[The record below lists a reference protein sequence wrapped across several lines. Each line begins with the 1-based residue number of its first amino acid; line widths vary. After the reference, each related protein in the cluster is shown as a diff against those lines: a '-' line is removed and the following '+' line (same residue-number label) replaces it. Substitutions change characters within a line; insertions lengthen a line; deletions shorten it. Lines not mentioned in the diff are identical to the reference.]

1 MFFFNFQCDHYET
14 KKLFEE
20 QYEAYINQIKTI
32 EDINDSV
39 YAEYVDGYKLNK
51 ILTETADDDLI
62 LKSLMMQQFE
72 NVYSYQEREPLILEE
87 HDVDFKLD
95 GMKFLVH
102 ECKLL
107 FVIIICIKSSYD
119 EMQIAQEKEEIERQE
134 MEHEAKP
141 KSKKS
146 KKDKKKKEVEE
157 VADIDEEQKSVEPP
171 ELRLMNAAPEH
182 VASFFDQIKNLQ
194 F

>member
-1 MFFFNFQCDHYET
+1 MRSSYET

-20 QYEAYINQIKTI
+20 QYEAYISHLKTI
-32 EDINDSV
+32 EDINSRV

-51 ILTETADDDLI
+51 VLTETASGDLI

-72 NVYSYQEREPLILEE
+72 NVYSYQELDPLILEE
-87 HDVDFKLD
+87 HDVEFKLHE
-95 GMKFLVH
+95 MKFLVH

-107 FVIIICIKSSYD
+107 FIIIICIKSSYD
-119 EMQIAQEKEEIERQE
+119 EMQIAKEKEAIKRQE
-134 MEHEAKP
+134 MEKEAKP

-146 KKDKKKKEVEE
+146 KKDKKKKEVQE
-157 VADIDEEQKSVEPP
+157 VTDIDEEQKSEEAP